1 MHIREGTTNRVHIV
15 RQNPN
20 THSDL
25 FLIILTEFPAISAV
39 NGDQTRHKLGSENP
53 LVRYP

>member
-20 THSDL
+20 TLFDL

-39 NGDQTRHKLGSENP
+39 NQRMDRHIHPSENL
-53 LVRYP
+53 LVRFS